1 MTIDLF
7 TSQSIHPCIQALL
20 GAVPMSPSCPAC
32 APSPS
37 SACAFSAPLSS
48 QHLHVFL
55 ANYPSLFLNLFTL
68 SSPYC
73 SPSLFYLPL
82 FLSIC
87 CIIFSRLCP
96 LHPVSS
102 LLSHSFSSK
111 SFLSIIFLLYVL
123 FPFHALFFSIAIFC
137 LACSLWIFALSRPC
151 QELYLYSLLFL
162 PPLRSPPL
170 CISLFYISLMDRLTQ
185 EKCVFT
191 HTQSMH
197 GISFTFH
204 MHTYFTQAVKV
215 HMNIL

>member
-1 MTIDLF
+1 MHPSF
-7 TSQSIHPCIQALL
+7 TWCCSYVVTA
-20 GAVPMSPSCPAC
+20 CPAS
-32 APSPS
+32 ALSLS
-37 SACAFSAPLSS
+37 SVCAFSPPLSS
-48 QHLHVFL
+48 QHLCGLSCQLSFSFFKPL
-55 ANYPSLFLNLFTL
+55 YP

-87 CIIFSRLCP
+87 CIIFSCLCP
-96 LHPVSS
+96 LHPVSF

-137 LACSLWIFALSRPC
+137 LAYSLWVFALSRPC

-170 CISLFYISLMDRLTQ
+170 CISLFYISLMDRLTHRKNAFSRIHNQ
-185 EKCVFT
+185 CMESLSHLICTCTSHK
-191 HTQSMH
+191 Q
-197 GISFTFH
+197 
-204 MHTYFTQAVKV
+204 
-215 HMNIL
+215 